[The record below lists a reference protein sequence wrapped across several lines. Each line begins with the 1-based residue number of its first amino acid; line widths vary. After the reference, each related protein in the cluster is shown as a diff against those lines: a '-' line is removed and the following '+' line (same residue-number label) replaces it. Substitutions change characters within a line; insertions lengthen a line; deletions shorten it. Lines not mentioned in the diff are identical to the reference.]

1 MSAAKIYIIGAGA
14 IGKALAVCLENSGK
28 DVLLV
33 RGSVDEQPETI
44 ETIRLQMPDSSVLSA
59 DIRTTTFS
67 NILET
72 DGLFIVT
79 SKSFGNGGIAEKL
92 AKYGDACPVV
102 LLQNG
107 LNIERAFVEGGFT
120 NLFRCVLF
128 VTSQFTAEG
137 NLRFRPVAACPVGP
151 VEHNENALSDLL
163 VHLDNPLFLFRGE
176 SNIQPFVWKKAI
188 VNCVFNSVCPL
199 LDVDNGIFHRSAA
212 ALEIAD
218 RIMAECLEI
227 ADRCGIKL
235 DAADVRQTL
244 LSISRSSDGQLIS
257 TLQDILNKRPT
268 EIETLNLEIAAIA
281 RSFDMEDRVRETRLL
296 GELTALKSQLNR

>member
-1 MSAAKIYIIGAGA
+1 MRAAKIYIIGAGA
-14 IGKALAVCLENSGK
+14 IGKALAVCLANNGK
-28 DVLLV
+28 DVLLI

-44 ETIRLQMPDSSVLSA
+44 ETISLQMPDSSALSA

-67 NILET
+67 NLQET
-72 DGLFIVT
+72 SGLFIVT
-79 SKSFGNGGIAEKL
+79 SKSFGNGAIAEKL
-92 AKYGDACPVV
+92 SKYGAACPIV

-107 LNIERAFVEGGFT
+107 LNIERAFVERGFT
-120 NLFRCVLF
+120 NLFRCVLL

-137 NLRFRPVAACPVGP
+137 NIRFRPVAACPVGP
-151 VEHNENALSDLL
+151 VEHNENGLSDILM
-163 VHLDNPLFLFRGE
+163 HLDNPLFPLRGE
-176 SNIQPFVWKKAI
+176 AQIQPFVWKKAI

-199 LDVDNGIFHRSAA
+199 LDVDNGIFHRNAA

-218 RIMAECLEI
+218 RVMAECLEI

-257 TLQDILNKRPT
+257 TLQDIRNKRPT
-268 EIETLNLEIAAIA
+268 EIETLNLEVAAIA
-281 RSFDMEDRVRETRLL
+281 RSLGVEDRVRETRLL
-296 GELTALKSQLNR
+296 GELTTLKSRLNR